1 MKALPW
7 ILIVL
12 LALAILF
19 LWNRQQKLSMLSQPD
34 TTEYVETIPFY
45 YPVPKDS
52 VVIKYKYAK
61 LPVKKD
67 TCISKGDTCL
77 APVDSVEVVIPIT
90 QKIYEDSLYRAWVS
104 GYDVKLDSIEFYSR
118 TREIRI
124 PVLFPAKRK
133 RWGLGLQAGY
143 SYPNGLY
150 VGVGVS
156 YNLWQW

>member
-1 MKALPW
+1 MKILPW
-7 ILIVL
+7 ILVVL
-12 LALAILF
+12 LAFAILF
-19 LWNRQQKLSMLSQPD
+19 LWNRQQELSVLPHPD

-45 YPVPKDS
+45 YPVPRDSVIKRYKTVKLPIKKDS
-52 VVIKYKYAK
+52 CE
-61 LPVKKD
+61 VKQD
-67 TCISKGDTCL
+67 TCIL
-77 APVDSVEVVIPIT
+77 DSAEAVIPIT
-90 QKIYEDSLYRAWVS
+90 QKIYEDNLYRAWVS
-104 GYDVKLDSIEFYSR
+104 GYDVKLDSIEIYSR